1 MVYITG
7 DTHGDLTRFDAPELK
22 RLRREDTLIVCGD
35 FGFVWDDSPAEKKK
49 RRALSRK
56 KYTIAF
62 LDGAHENFALL
73 AAFPE
78 ETWNGGPVRRIADNL
93 LYLTRGSVYDIEGE
107 RYFVMG
113 GGERETFDTVA
124 EETDAVPNESEL
136 KAGLA
141 RLAEA
146 GNRVDYIL
154 THEPSGKAGAY
165 VIPKRRRSSGLD
177 VYFDGIENTVA
188 YRCWYFGSVHT
199 DRRITGRHIAV
210 YAQVLPVRTVTVG
223 PRHRKEKKK
232 EKNTAK
238 R

>member
-7 DTHGDLTRFDAPELK
+7 DTHGDPARFDTPALK
-22 RLRREDTLIVCGD
+22 HLRREDTLIVCGD

-62 LDGAHENFALL
+62 LDGAHENFSLL
-73 AAFPE
+73 STYPE
-78 ETWNGGPVRRIADNL
+78 EEWNGGTVRRIADNVV
-93 LYLTRGSVYDIEGE
+93 YLTRGSVYEIEGE

-113 GGERETFDTVA
+113 GGERESFDVA
-124 EETDAVPNESEL
+124 AEAENGAVPDEAQLKTGLRRLSEL
-136 KAGLA
+136 
-141 RLAEA
+141 

-177 VYFDGIENTVA
+177 IYFDGIENTVT

-210 YAQVLPVRTVTVG
+210 YAQVLPVRPLTTG
-223 PRHRKEKKK
+223 PRHRKP
-232 EKNTAK
+232 K